1 MNRIIKIRF
10 IPAVALS
17 LLLLNSQIGIA
28 EEDLAKQSQNPLGT
42 IISLPFENNFYFGVG
57 PSDNTGFGLTWKP
70 VYPVGIGKWNLIN
83 RFIVPVMYSPGQDED
98 VLLDS
103 SLEFGNASVIELLS
117 GSEFGLA
124 DITYSG
130 YFSPKESGSW
140 IWGLGG
146 SFVLPTATSDRY
158 ASDKWAAGPAFVALT
173 MPGNWV
179 TGLLIQNV
187 WSFAG
192 DSDAN
197 EVNKFLFQYFIN
209 YNLSDGWY
217 LSTTP
222 IITANWEAD
231 SGDQWTVPFGG
242 GVGKLVK
249 HGKLPVDYKLTAY
262 WNAEKPD
269 FGPDW
274 QLQFTI
280 KFLLPKSIFK

>member
-57 PSDNTGFGLTWKP
+57 PSDNTGYGLTWKP